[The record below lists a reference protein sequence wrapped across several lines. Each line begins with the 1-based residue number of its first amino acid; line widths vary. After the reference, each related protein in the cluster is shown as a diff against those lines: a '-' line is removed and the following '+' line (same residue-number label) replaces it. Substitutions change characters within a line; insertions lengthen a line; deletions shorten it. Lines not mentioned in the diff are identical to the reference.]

1 VAADV
6 RPHQLL
12 EAVTA
17 RLADELVDRHRVD
30 GSSAR

>member
-1 VAADV
+1 M

-17 RLADELVDRHRVD
+17 RLADELVDRHHPD
-30 GSSAR
+30 GSSEA